1 MLEITGQHKPCHCAL
16 LLCGSFL
23 DLYSCSLQDRTAQLA
38 EQRACRIDITVVGHV
53 LDRCQLGGGCSASE
67 TGSPILP
74 FLRMQLRGICV
85 GEWFECFTNC
95 TSSMHA
101 HTRTHACATH
111 THTHTCM
118 YAHTCAHTHIHTHCG
133 SYLIPRQPL
142 RSYQGE
148 VQFISQ
154 ANV

>member
-16 LLCGSFL
+16 LLCGTGSFL

-53 LDRCQLGGGCSASE
+53 LDRCQLGGGRSASE

-85 GEWFECFTNC
+85 GEWFECFTDC

-101 HTRTHACATH
+101 HTCTHACAHTHTYMHARTHLRTH
-111 THTHTCM
+111 THLG
-118 YAHTCAHTHIHTHCG
+118 HIG
-133 SYLIPRQPL
+133 VKYSSYHK
-142 RSYQGE
+142 
-148 VQFISQ
+148 
-154 ANV
+154 

>member
-23 DLYSCSLQDRTAQLA
+23 CSCSLQDWTAQLA

-53 LDRCQLGGGCSASE
+53 LDRCQLGGGHSASE

-85 GEWFECFTNC
+85 SEWFECFTNY

-101 HTRTHACATH
+101 HTCTCMHAHMHTHTHAHTHARTHARTH
-111 THTHTCM
+111 THTHT
-118 YAHTCAHTHIHTHCG
+118 HTQTHTHTHTHTVA
-133 SYLIPRQPL
+133 LIL
-142 RSYQGE
+142 
-148 VQFISQ
+148 FNSQ
-154 ANV
+154 STT